1 MGSLIDDLLQI
12 YRFYRLSLTLHHSL
26 SAWQLPIIR
35 HRIGVHGVDGRNG
48 HVHQWTGHAMLT
60 VCVWLVQEDYSQ
72 VESMAGDKQK
82 EVESLLEELTEVRAT
97 YASPELQVLTLT

>member
-1 MGSLIDDLLQI
+1 
-12 YRFYRLSLTLHHSL
+12 
-26 SAWQLPIIR
+26 
-35 HRIGVHGVDGRNG
+35 
-48 HVHQWTGHAMLT
+48 MLT

-72 VESMAGDKQK
+72 VESMAGNKQK